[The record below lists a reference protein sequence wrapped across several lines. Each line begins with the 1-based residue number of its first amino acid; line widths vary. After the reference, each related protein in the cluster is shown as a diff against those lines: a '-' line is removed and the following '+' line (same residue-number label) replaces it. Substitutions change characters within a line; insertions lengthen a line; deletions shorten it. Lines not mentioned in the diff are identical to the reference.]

1 MQSNLFVTCI
11 ICGCIYESGAVFE
24 LGLAL
29 LLRKSKEMLMLMSS
43 KPKKNLRLALLTTL
57 DIVFKLTCQ
66 TTLTQNKY

>member
-1 MQSNLFVTCI
+1 M
-11 ICGCIYESGAVFE
+11 YESGAVFE

-29 LLRKSKEMLMLMSS
+29 LSKSKEMLMLMLS
-43 KPKKNLRLALLTTL
+43 KPKKNLRLALLRTL